1 MPGSDRESNHLRHS
15 AGVFATTHWSVV
27 LAAGHGGSSAASEAL
42 EKLCRTYWYPL
53 YAYVRRRGSDVHEAE
68 DLTQEFFARLLDK
81 NSLAGIKREG
91 GKFRSFLLTALKHFL
106 INEWQQRQTAK
117 RGGGKPIIS
126 LDELDAEKR
135 YQFEP
140 ADSATPELLF
150 ERRWAATV
158 LDQVMRRLRERYT
171 ADGQA
176 ELFEALQSCL
186 TGAKQTLAYAKLAA
200 KLSTTES
207 AVKMA
212 VHRLRKRYGECL
224 RAEIALTVNSP
235 AEVEEEIRCL
245 IAAAGK

>member
-1 MPGSDRESNHLRHS
+1 MNQ
-15 AGVFATTHWSVV
+15 VFATTHWSVV
-27 LAAGHGGSSAASEAL
+27 LAAGQHGSAAAEEAL

-53 YAYVRRRGSDVHEAE
+53 YAYIRRRGSNVHEAE

-81 NSLAGIKREG
+81 NSLADIRREG

-106 INEWQQRQTAK
+106 INEWQQRQAAK

-140 ADSATPELLF
+140 ADIATPELLF

-158 LDQVMRRLRERYT
+158 LDQVLRRLRARYA
-171 ADGQA
+171 ADGQT
-176 ELFEALQSCL
+176 ELFEALQPCL
-186 TGAKQTLAYAKLAA
+186 TGAEKAPAYSELATRLD
-200 KLSTTES
+200 TTES

-224 RAEIALTVNSP
+224 REEIALTVNSP
-235 AEVEEEIRCL
+235 AEIEDEIRCL
-245 IAAAGK
+245 IAAAGQ